1 MTRHIDHGVLGVEIA
16 VCVFEGVGN
25 SRDLFDYAE
34 AFEKVDIDLAG
45 VADKT
50 ENRFV
55 MTLAAVNVEAAEPGD
70 KIVEL
75 SGVSVFFQKYYHFN

>member
-1 MTRHIDHGVLGVEIA
+1 MSSGWKLRFAFLK
-16 VCVFEGVGN
+16 GVGN

-55 MTLAAVNVEAAEPGD
+55 MTLAAVNVDAEAAEPGD